1 MVVIHH
7 THTHKTTGAIITY
20 SSSSGWADWRV
31 VRHTAH
37 VLDEYIVC
45 PAFVWI
51 GDSTVGCK
59 AETEDEWPFG
69 NSPLPTA
76 SVTTGMRHVAGIG
89 RQKKK
94 IAYGVGGWWLAA
106 VAAAGVLAS
115 VQSFLRSNVI
125 GRTSRMWARVSRFQ
139 PLQAFQL
146 PAWPRSSSSSRF
158 FRTHK
163 GLQRRRFG
171 WIVREQ
177 WGQRAVFVSAL
188 RRRWRNYDAIRLF
201 PTRDAK
207 LFLQKLNDQR
217 ASCHFVLL
225 LIPFSP
231 IRKTRANW
239 TGRQS
244 EMGGTF
250 LLLAAFSL
258 SLSLWLWL
266 SLVGAL
272 LSSRTGGEYSII
284 CRDIIHAAADT
295 AAPV

>member
-1 MVVIHH
+1 MCWTNIKFAQPSFGLVIWLLDVRQRR
-7 THTHKTTGAIITY
+7 KTSDLLAIHLC
-20 SSSSGWADWRV
+20 R
-31 VRHTAH
+31 R
-37 VLDEYIVC
+37 LRLRR
-45 PAFVWI
+45 
-51 GDSTVGCK
+51 GC
-59 AETEDEWPFG
+59 
-69 NSPLPTA
+69 
-76 SVTTGMRHVAGIG
+76 VTSLGLGG
-89 RQKKK
+89 QKKK

-244 EMGGTF
+244 EMGGNISSVGG
-250 LLLAAFSL
+250 SL
-258 SLSLWLWL
+258 SLSL
-266 SLVGAL
+266 SLIVIV
-272 LSSRTGGEYSII
+272 SSW
-284 CRDIIHAAADT
+284 CT
-295 AAPV
+295 AIF